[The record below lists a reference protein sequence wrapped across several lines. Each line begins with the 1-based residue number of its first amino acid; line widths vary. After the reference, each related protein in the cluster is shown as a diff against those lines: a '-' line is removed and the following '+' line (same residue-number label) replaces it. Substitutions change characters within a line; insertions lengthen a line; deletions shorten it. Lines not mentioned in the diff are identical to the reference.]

1 MEDIPKNK
9 LLIGKILDSTMCQLV
24 NGQRPKK
31 EAQELKLWS
40 TPKIWSLVNKYESAP
55 KFLV

>member
-1 MEDIPKNK
+1 MITEMEDIPKNK

-31 EAQELKLWS
+31 ETQELKLWS
-40 TPKIWSLVNKYESAP
+40 TRVEIVEHTKNLEPG
-55 KFLV
+55 